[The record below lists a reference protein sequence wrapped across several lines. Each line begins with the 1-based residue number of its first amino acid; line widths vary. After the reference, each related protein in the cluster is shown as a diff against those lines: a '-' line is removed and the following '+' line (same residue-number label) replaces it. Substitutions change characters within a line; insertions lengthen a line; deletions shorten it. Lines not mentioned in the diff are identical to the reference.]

1 MMDKIIAKADVLLE
15 ALPYIQQFHGS
26 VILVKFGGSA
36 MENPEVRNSV
46 LRDIAFMCAAGMR
59 PIIVHGGGKAI
70 NAELQARGIAPKFI
84 NGLRY
89 TDGQT
94 IDVVD
99 KVLHQVNSELVA
111 FLAGQCGTPVSG
123 VSGKDILRGR
133 RIEGADPA
141 TGAPV
146 DLGQVGEVINV
157 DTRQLQWVLDRGQLP
172 VIAPLAVNM
181 DGTVFNVNAD
191 MAACVI
197 AAQMKVRKLVFLS
210 DVPGVLSDPRDETTL
225 ISTIHA
231 GELEPLIAEGV
242 VSGGMIPKLRS
253 AVQGLNAGIGKV
265 HLVDGR
271 LRHALLLEIFT
282 DHGIGTQI
290 VP

>member
-36 MENPEVRNSV
+36 MENPDVRNSV

-70 NAELQARGIAPKFI
+70 NAELPARGIAPKFI

-89 TDGQT
+89 TDGAT

-123 VSGKDILRGR
+123 VSGKDILRGH
-133 RIEGADPA
+133 RISGTDPA

-157 DTRQLQWVLDRGQLP
+157 DTRQLQWILDRGQLP

-210 DVPGVLSDPRDETTL
+210 DVPGVLADPHDESTL

-231 GELEPLIAEGV
+231 GELEPFIAEGV

>member
-89 TDGQT
+89 TDGAT

-111 FLAGQCGTPVSG
+111 FLAG
-123 VSGKDILRGR
+123 
-133 RIEGADPA
+133 
-141 TGAPV
+141 
-146 DLGQVGEVINV
+146 
-157 DTRQLQWVLDRGQLP
+157 
-172 VIAPLAVNM
+172 
-181 DGTVFNVNAD
+181 
-191 MAACVI
+191 
-197 AAQMKVRKLVFLS
+197 
-210 DVPGVLSDPRDETTL
+210 
-225 ISTIHA
+225 
-231 GELEPLIAEGV
+231 
-242 VSGGMIPKLRS
+242 
-253 AVQGLNAGIGKV
+253 
-265 HLVDGR
+265 
-271 LRHALLLEIFT
+271 
-282 DHGIGTQI
+282 
-290 VP
+290 

>member
-36 MENPEVRNSV
+36 MENTEVRNSV
-46 LRDIAFMCAAGMR
+46 LRDIAFMRAAGMR

-70 NAELQARGIAPKFI
+70 NAELQARNVTPKFI

-89 TDGQT
+89 TDSQT
-94 IDVVD
+94 IEVVD
-99 KVLHQVNSELVA
+99 KVLHQVNGELVS
-111 FLAGQCGTPVSG
+111 FLAGECETPVFG
-123 VSGKDILRGR
+123 VSGKDVLRAR
-133 RIEGADPA
+133 RISTTDKE
-141 TGAPV
+141 TGQEL
-146 DLGQVGEVINV
+146 DLGFVGEVINV
-157 DTRQLQWVLDRGQLP
+157 DTKQIQWVLDRGQLP
-172 VIAPLAVNM
+172 VLTPLAANM
-181 DGTVFNVNAD
+181 DGEVFNINAD

-197 AAQMKVRKLVFLS
+197 ASQMKVQKLVFLS
-210 DVPGVLSDPRDETTL
+210 DVPGVLSDPHDESTL

-231 GELEPLIAEGV
+231 GELESLIANGT

-265 HLVDGR
+265 HMVDGR